1 MRGMR
6 ARAIQIATT
15 GGPEV
20 MQLVDVDVGEPGP
33 GQVRVVHHAIGINY
47 LDTYFRSGLYPTPLP
62 AILGTEGAGV
72 VDAVGPGVDHLA
84 VGDRV
89 AYAAPNP
96 GSYATAR
103 LVSAIPV
110 VKLPASIDF
119 ARGAAMMLKGLTVQ
133 YLLRRTRVTL
143 APGDFVV
150 WHAAA
155 GGVGSIAC
163 QWARALGLRLI
174 ATAGSPAKCARALAL
189 GAAHAIDYTREDVV
203 ARVREITGGRGVDVV
218 YDSVGKDTF
227 ARSLACL
234 APLGLLVSFGNASG
248 AVPPVDLLQLSRGG
262 SLYVTRPTL
271 GTHLAT
277 RAVAQAMADELFAL
291 VEQGAIVIEPP
302 RTYAL
307 GDAALAHRELEG
319 RATTGASVLVP

>member
-1 MRGMR
+1 MEL
-6 ARAIQIATT
+6 A
-15 GGPEV
+15 
-20 MQLVDVDVGEPGP
+20 DVEVGEPGP
-33 GQVRVVHHAIGINY
+33 GEVRIVHRAIGVNFI
-47 LDTYFRSGLYPTPLP
+47 DTYFRSGLYPLPLP

-72 VDAVGPGVDHLA
+72 VDAVGPGVDHVA

-89 AYAAPNP
+89 AYAASAP

-103 LVSAIPV
+103 LVPATPV
-110 VKLPASIDF
+110 VKLPAAIDF

-133 YLLRRTRVTL
+133 YLLRRTRVAL

-163 QWARALGLRLI
+163 QWAKALGLRLI
-174 ATAGSPAKCARALAL
+174 ATAGSPEKCARALAL
-189 GAAHAIDYTREDVV
+189 GAAHAIDYRTEDVV

-227 ARSLACL
+227 ARSLGCL

-248 AVPPVDLLQLSRGG
+248 AVPPVDLLQLMRGG

-271 GTHLAT
+271 GTHASS
-277 RAVAQAMADELFAL
+277 RANVDAMAGELFAM
-291 VEQGAIVIEPP
+291 VERGAVVIEAP
-302 RTYAL
+302 RSYAL
-307 GDAALAHRELEG
+307 ADAAAAHRDLEA
-319 RATTGASVLVP
+319 RATTGASVLVVD